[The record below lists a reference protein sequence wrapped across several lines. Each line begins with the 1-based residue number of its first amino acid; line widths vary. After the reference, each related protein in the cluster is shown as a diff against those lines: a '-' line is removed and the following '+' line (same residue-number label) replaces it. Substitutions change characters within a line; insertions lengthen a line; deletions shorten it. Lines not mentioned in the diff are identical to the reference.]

1 MGRLGTGV
9 GQAEGSGFDRGLWK
23 LPSLL
28 ADLFSSKAVDL
39 STERIPAVVAD
50 APVDSS
56 LGAKG

>member
-1 MGRLGTGV
+1 V